1 LIEEIIEITINKKR
15 KILSLLTTLTLDT
28 EKIESLIL
36 NGYNEKAAEEIFN
49 VIEKYQNY
57 KDNELVYRC
66 LSLLNLICDKSS
78 TISLRTVKNVQH
90 FINDSDSWIR
100 LVTLEILYQ
109 ISLFRPNLFINLID
123 RIRGRLYDQDPTVRR
138 LTVKIIGNLILSLHI
153 DLEEL
158 LEIIEEYTEK
168 LMDNDWKVKLHV
180 IKTIQKILNQDYTKI
195 KNLEPLLSMII
206 INLRDEDDD
215 VAKAAAE
222 LLKTHSSYFLSK
234 EKLFYV
240 LLNLLYNE
248 KGRVKE
254 LIIWLFGEIGKEKS
268 SEIISIIPKL
278 INLLKEKD
286 YRIQLTV
293 IETLVNIAENNFDQ
307 IWANLLH
314 SLLETEHSYY
324 RNSLINAIYQL
335 CQKNITEIFSYI
347 FEELEN
353 PSEIIR
359 EGISLVFQRLFEEY
373 QIEIENE
380 ITRILYQIESR
391 YWRKRKKTINLLN
404 QICFILKNHKIA
416 VWIIIELNNSLQ
428 TEKDPEVKNEILY
441 TSGNIHA
448 NFKNIDTTIEK
459 INSDLIQFH
468 EKILEFQKLPAQFR
482 EKLNSYI
489 NNFKFNDTEVQLDKK
504 YNKIL
509 KKIKKFDNIITR
521 FEHKRLVFDLIE
533 EWEDTKVQIIEELSI
548 IKRFISEICEEKKG
562 EFVLK
567 LQEDIKMLDNRI
579 NILKAEFEYIKEKKL
594 EMDPGIKISTLVID
608 NGEND
613 KLAYITQIRRKTF
626 KLDGEIRELLINN
639 VEFDESFKD
648 LLRKWVSIKIEIQ
661 EYLIDLDR
669 QINTIKD
676 NLIGQVLQNGQISS
690 FSNDDGTPDMN
701 NELRF
706 QLLQGHIQSII
717 TERIEGTKK
726 FNDNFSSLTSKLEFL
741 IKKNEFSDA
750 KKLIKLNSTQI
761 QNYLEETEIQIEN
774 VIGKEKVLEDNNVFN
789 LYVRPYINK
798 FNASKELLIN
808 RLKNFVRKSE
818 NKLHLHQIKYYRK
831 IINPIK
837 FELLSSYLDLEKDRI
852 KDLALGFINKNK
864 LNAKIIKDKLYY
876 KELESDIT
884 DSKEIFFFKN
894 IKTVGNDIYLNC
906 KLTNPS
912 NFDFRDFQI
921 SLKVPTYINLQRKES
936 FPKYLQLNEL
946 KPGSA
951 FKFNYVLKVDK
962 QKELKKNLFDP
973 VADEIKLEL
982 FYRDQYDNMRK
993 TTKHIEIF
1001 LP

>member
-1 LIEEIIEITINKKR
+1 MIEEFFEI
-15 KILSLLTTLTLDT
+15 KIFKIFIPRPLTSLTLDT

-36 NGYNEKAAEEIFN
+36 NGYNDKAAEEIFN
-49 VIEKYQNY
+49 VIEQHQNHI
-57 KDNELVYRC
+57 DNELIYRC
-66 LSLLNLICDKSS
+66 FSLLNLICDKSPS
-78 TISLRTVKNVQH
+78 ISLRTVKYVQN

-109 ISLFRPNLFINLID
+109 ISLFRPNLFINLIG

-138 LTVKIIGNLILSLHI
+138 LTVKIIGNLILLLHI

-158 LEIIEEYTEK
+158 QEIIEEYTEK

-180 IKTIQKILNQDYTKI
+180 IKTIQRILNQDYTKI
-195 KNLEPLLSMII
+195 RNLEPLLSMVI

-222 LLKTHSSYFLSK
+222 LLKIHGTYFLSK
-234 EKLFYV
+234 EKLFYI

-248 KGRVKE
+248 ENRVKE

-278 INLLKEKD
+278 IHLLEEKD
-286 YRIQLTV
+286 YRIQLKV

-314 SLLETEHSYY
+314 SLQETEHSYY

-335 CQKNITEIFSYI
+335 SHKNIGEIFSYL

-359 EGISLVFQRLFEEY
+359 DGISLVFKRLFEEY

-380 ITRILYQIESR
+380 ITRILYKLESR
-391 YWRKRKKTINLLN
+391 YWRERKKTINILN
-404 QICFILKNHKIA
+404 QICFILKDHKIA
-416 VWIIIELNNSLQ
+416 VWITIELNKTLQ
-428 TEKDPEVKNEILY
+428 NEKDPEVKDEIGYLLENIQ
-441 TSGNIHA
+441 GN
-448 NFKNIDTTIEK
+448 FENIDSTIER
-459 INSDLIQFH
+459 INNDLVIFQ
-468 EKILEFQKLPAQFR
+468 ENMLKFQKKPAQFR

-489 NNFKFNDTEVQLDKK
+489 NNFKFNDTEIQLNRK

-509 KKIKKFDNIITR
+509 KKIKKFDNLINR
-521 FEHKRLVFDLIE
+521 FEFKRLVFDIIE

-548 IKRFISEICEEKKG
+548 IKSFISEICEEKKN
-562 EFVLK
+562 EFK
-567 LQEDIKMLDNRI
+567 IELQEKIKVLDNRI
-579 NILKAEFEYIKEKKL
+579 SILKAEFDYIKENK
-594 EMDPGIKISTLVID
+594 IKTELDSTLSNSTGV
-608 NGEND
+608 NEQND
-613 KLAYITQIRRKTF
+613 TFTYITQIRKKTF
-626 KLDGEIRELLINN
+626 QLDGEIRELLINN
-639 VEFDESFKD
+639 VEFDDSFKD
-648 LLRKWVSIKIEIQ
+648 LLRKWVTIKIEIQ

-669 QINTIKD
+669 QIKTIKD
-676 NLIGQVLQNGQISS
+676 NLVGQVFQSGQLDSIKNGAGITVM
-690 FSNDDGTPDMN
+690 DD
-701 NELRF
+701 ELKF
-706 QLLQGHIQSII
+706 QLLQGHIQAII
-717 TERIEGTKK
+717 TERIDGIKK
-726 FNDNFSSLTSKLEFL
+726 LNDNFSSLSSKLDFL
-741 IKKNEFSDA
+741 IKKNEFSDV

-761 QNYLEETEIQIEN
+761 QNYIEETEIQIEN
-774 VIGKEKVLEDNNVFN
+774 VVGKEKVLEDNNIFN
-789 LYVRPYINK
+789 LYVRPYLKK

-808 RLKNFVRKSE
+808 RLKSFVQKSE
-818 NKLHLHQIKYYRK
+818 SKLHLNQIKYYRK

-837 FELLSSYLDLEKDRI
+837 FELLSSYIDIEKDRLKNI
-852 KDLALGFINKNK
+852 ALRFINKNK
-864 LNAKIIKDKLYY
+864 LNAKINNDELCYQ
-876 KELESDIT
+876 ELESDIT
-884 DSKEIFFFKN
+884 DSKEVFFFKN
-894 IKTVGNDIYLNC
+894 IKTIGNDIYLNC

-912 NFDFRDFQI
+912 NLDFREFQI
-921 SLKVPTYINLQRKES
+921 SLKVPTYINLQRNES

-946 KPGSA
+946 KSGGA
-951 FKFNYVLKVDK
+951 FKFNYVLRVDK

-973 VADEIKLEL
+973 TADEIRLEM

>member
-1 LIEEIIEITINKKR
+1 M
-15 KILSLLTTLTLDT
+15 TLDT

-49 VIEKYQNY
+49 VIEKHQNQV
-57 KDNELVYRC
+57 DNELIYRC
-66 LSLLNLICDKSS
+66 FSLLNLICDKSPS
-78 TISLRTVKNVQH
+78 ISLRTVKYVQH

-109 ISLFRPNLFINLID
+109 ISLARPNLFINLIG

-153 DLEEL
+153 DVEEL
-158 LEIIEEYTEK
+158 QEIIEEYTEK

-180 IKTIQKILNQDYTKI
+180 IITIQKILNQDYTKI
-195 KNLEPLLSMII
+195 KNLEPLLSMVI

-222 LLKTHSSYFLSK
+222 LLKIHGTYFLSK

-248 KGRVKE
+248 KNRVKE
-254 LIIWLFGEIGKEKS
+254 LVIWLFGEIGKEKS

-278 INLLKEKD
+278 INLLQEKD
-286 YRIQLTV
+286 YRIQLKV
-293 IETLVNIAENNFDQ
+293 IEALVNIAENNFDQ

-314 SLLETEHSYY
+314 SLLEAEHSYY

-335 CQKNITEIFSYI
+335 SQKNITDIFSYL

-353 PSEIIR
+353 PSETIR
-359 EGISLVFQRLFEEY
+359 EGISLVFKRLFEEY

-380 ITRILYQIESR
+380 ITRILYQLESR
-391 YWRKRKKTINLLN
+391 YWRERQKTINLLN
-404 QICFILKNHKIA
+404 QICFILKDHKIA
-416 VWIIIELNNSLQ
+416 VWITIELNNSLQ
-428 TEKDPEVKNEILY
+428 TEKDPEVKNEIFY
-441 TSGNIHA
+441 TLENIQA
-448 NFKNIDTTIEK
+448 NFENTDTTIER
-459 INSDLIQFH
+459 INNDLVQFR
-468 EKILEFQKLPAQFR
+468 EKILDFRKLPAQFR

-489 NNFKFNDTEVQLDKK
+489 NNFKFNDTEVQLNRK
-504 YNKIL
+504 YSKIL
-509 KKIKKFDNIITR
+509 KKIKKFDNIINR
-521 FEHKRLVFDLIE
+521 FAYKRLVFDLIE

-548 IKRFISEICEEKKG
+548 IKNFIFEICEEKKQ
-562 EFVLK
+562 EFALQLQKEIK
-567 LQEDIKMLDNRI
+567 LLDNRI
-579 NILKAEFEYIKEKKL
+579 SVLKAEFDYIKENKL
-594 EMDPGIKISTLVID
+594 EVDADSNIYTLTRD
-608 NGEND
+608 NEEND
-613 KLAYITQIRRKTF
+613 KFAYITQIRKKTF
-626 KLDGEIRELLINN
+626 KLDEEIRELLINN

-648 LLRKWVSIKIEIQ
+648 LLRKWVTIKIEIQ
-661 EYLIDLDR
+661 KYLIDLDR
-669 QINTIKD
+669 QIKTIKD
-676 NLIGQVLQNGQISS
+676 NLVGQVFQSGQVSRI
-690 FSNDDGTPDMN
+690 SNDIGIKGMN
-701 NELRF
+701 NELKF

-717 TERIEGTKK
+717 TERIEGIKK
-726 FNDNFSSLTSKLEFL
+726 LNDNFSSLTSKLEFL

-750 KKLIKLNSTQI
+750 KKLINLNSTQI
-761 QNYLEETEIQIEN
+761 QMYIEETEKQIEN
-774 VIGKEKVLEDNNVFN
+774 VIGKEKALEDNNVFN
-789 LYVRPYINK
+789 LYVRPYLKK
-798 FNASKELLIN
+798 FNASKEFLIN
-808 RLKNFVRKSE
+808 RLKSFIRKSE
-818 NKLHLHQIKYYRK
+818 NKLHLNQIKYYRK
-831 IINPIK
+831 IINPIN

-852 KDLALGFINKNK
+852 KDLALKFINKNK
-864 LNAKIIKDKLYY
+864 LNAKIINDKLYY
-876 KELESDIT
+876 QELESGIT

-894 IKTVGNDIYLNC
+894 IKTIGNDIYLNC

-912 NFDFRDFQI
+912 NLDFRDFQI
-921 SLKVPTYINLQRKES
+921 SLKVPTYIKIQRKES

-962 QKELKKNLFDP
+962 QKELRKNLFDP
-973 VADEIKLEL
+973 TADEIKLEF